1 MQDKHLIVIMDSIEE
16 IKPSKDSS
24 FAMLLAAKQRGIP
37 SFYLKQE
44 QLTRQTDGVYGWMQ
58 RIDVFDQ
65 AENYHQLSDPI
76 KHRFD
81 QGDVVLM
88 RKDPPVDAAF
98 MATTWLLDLIQAQG
112 AKVVNNPQGLR
123 DMNEKL
129 QALRFPELIPP
140 TLISRLSDDIE
151 AFVLEHK
158 NCVIKPLDGMG
169 GRGIF
174 RLRHDD
180 DNRRS
185 IISSVTEAGQSH
197 AMVQTYLPAI
207 ADGDKRILLVDGTPM
222 PHCLARIPSGTDFRG
237 NLAAGGRGEV
247 RPLSD
252 SDRHIGQTVGKVMRE
267 HGMRFVGI
275 DVIGDRLTEVNVTS
289 PTCIRE
295 IHAATG
301 CDIAGIFLDAV
312 FNT

>member
-1 MQDKHLIVIMDSIEE
+1 MEDKRLIIIMDSIEE

-24 FAMLLAAKQRGIP
+24 FAMLLAAKKRGIP

-44 QLTRQTDGVYGWMQ
+44 QLTRQTDGVHGWMQ
-58 RIDVFDQ
+58 AIDVFD
-65 AENYHQLSDPI
+65 ESKNYHVVSETI
-76 KHRFD
+76 KHRFGE
-81 QGDVVLM
+81 GDVVLM

-98 MATTWLLDLIQAQG
+98 IATTWLLDLIKQQG
-112 AKVVNNPQGLR
+112 AKVINNPQGLR

-129 QALRFPELIPP
+129 EALQFPEFIPP
-140 TLISRLSDDIE
+140 TIISRLSTDIE
-151 AFVLEHK
+151 AFVQIHK

-169 GRGIF
+169 GQGIF
-174 RLRHDD
+174 RLRHND

-185 IISSVTEAGQSH
+185 IISSVTQSGHAH

-207 ADGDKRILLVDGTPM
+207 AEGDKRILLVDGEPM
-222 PHCLARIPSGTDFRG
+222 PHCLARIPSGADFRG

-247 RPLSD
+247 RPISS
-252 SDRHIGQTVGKVMRE
+252 SDRHIGETVGKIMHE
-267 HGMRFVGI
+267 QGMRFVGI
-275 DVIGDRLTEVNVTS
+275 DVIGDKLTEVNVTS

-312 FNT
+312 FSS